1 MNDDGGRRR
10 GRSRGLNKVQIIGNL
25 GRDPE
30 LRFTQDG
37 TPVANFTV
45 AVNET
50 WRSRGGEQRERT
62 EWFRVVVWS
71 QLAEVANQYLRRG
84 ARVYLEGRLQTRE
97 WQDREGNDRT
107 STELVVR
114 DLIMLG
120 GRDDADGPPR
130 DDDGGGGDRR
140 EPRGQQP
147 QGGRANDDDS
157 ITADDLPF

>member
-1 MNDDGGRRR
+1 MNEDGGRRR

-37 TPVANFTV
+37 TPVANFSV
-45 AVNET
+45 AVSES
-50 WRSRGGEQRERT
+50 WRSQGGEQRERT
-62 EWFRVVVWS
+62 EWFRVVVWRG
-71 QLAEVANQYLRRG
+71 LAEIANQYLRRG

-107 STELVVR
+107 TTELVVR
-114 DLIMLG
+114 DMIMLG

-130 DDDGGGGDRR
+130 DDDGGGERR
-140 EPRGQQP
+140 DIRGQQP
-147 QGGRANDDDS
+147 QGGRPDEGDT
-157 ITADDLPF
+157 ITEDDLPF

>member
-10 GRSRGLNKVQIIGNL
+10 GRARGLNKVQIIGNL

-45 AVNET
+45 AVNES
-50 WRSRGGEQRERT
+50 WRSQGGEQRERT
-62 EWFRVVVWS
+62 EWFRVVAWRA
-71 QLAEVANQYLRRG
+71 LAEIANQYLRRG

-97 WQDREGNDRT
+97 WQDREGNDRQT
-107 STELVVR
+107 TELVVR
-114 DLIMLG
+114 DMIMLG

-130 DDDGGGGDRR
+130 DDDGGGEQRG
-140 EPRGQQP
+140 PRGQQP
-147 QGGRANDDDS
+147 QGRRPDDDDS

>member
-37 TPVANFTV
+37 TPVANFSV
-45 AVNET
+45 AVSES
-50 WRSRGGEQRERT
+50 WRSQGGEQRERT
-62 EWFRVVVWS
+62 EWFRVVAWRG
-71 QLAEVANQYLRRG
+71 LAEIANQYLRRG

-114 DLIMLG
+114 DMLMLG

-130 DDDGGGGDRR
+130 DDDGGGDRR
-140 EPRGQQP
+140 DFRGQQP
-147 QGGRANDDDS
+147 QGGRPDEGDT
-157 ITADDLPF
+157 ITEDDLPF

>member
-10 GRSRGLNKVQIIGNL
+10 GRARGLNKVQIIGNL

-50 WRSRGGEQRERT
+50 WQSRDGEPREHT
-62 EWFRVVVWS
+62 EWFRVVAWRR
-71 QLAEVANQYLRRG
+71 LAEIANEYLRRG
-84 ARVYLEGRLQTRE
+84 RQVFIEGRLRTRE
-97 WQDREGNDRT
+97 WQDREGNNRT
-107 STELVVR
+107 TTELDAR
-114 DLIMLG
+114 EMILLG
-120 GRDDADGPPR
+120 GRDDVGGPPR
-130 DDDGGGGDRR
+130 DDGGDDRR
-140 EPRGQQP
+140 GSRGQQP
-147 QGGRANDDDS
+147 QGGRPDDDDS

>member
-10 GRSRGLNKVQIIGNL
+10 GRARGLNKVQIIGNL

-45 AVNET
+45 AVSES
-50 WRSRGGEQRERT
+50 WRSQGGEQRERT
-62 EWFRVVVWS
+62 EWFRVVTWRG
-71 QLAEVANQYLRRG
+71 LAEIANQYLRRG

-97 WQDREGNDRT
+97 WQDREGNDRQT
-107 STELVVR
+107 TELVVR
-114 DLIMLG
+114 DMIMLG

-130 DDDGGGGDRR
+130 DDDGGGGQRGSRDQQSPGRR
-140 EPRGQQP
+140 PD
-147 QGGRANDDDS
+147 DDDS